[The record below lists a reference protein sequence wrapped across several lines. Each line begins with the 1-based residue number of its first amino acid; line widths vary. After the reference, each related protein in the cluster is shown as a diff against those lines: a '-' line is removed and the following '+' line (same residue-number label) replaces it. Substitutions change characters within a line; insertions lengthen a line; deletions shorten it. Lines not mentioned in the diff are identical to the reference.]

1 MKILALSIIAL
12 FLTNCHTNALLND
25 SDFIA
30 VEATLSNNLP
40 VDGCDW
46 HLSVLTGDHLD
57 QYIPDAN
64 SKSKVD
70 QIIQSIQTLSSNGLY
85 SAKVEMSYKLSGSKS
100 KVQCGW
106 GKTLEM
112 EEIDIKSIRKL

>member
-1 MKILALSIIAL
+1 MKVQALSIIIL
-12 FLTNCHTNALLND
+12 FLMNCHTSPVLTDGDYLTA
-25 SDFIA
+25 
-30 VEATLSNNLP
+30 EATLSNNLP

-46 HLSVLTGDHLD
+46 HLSILTGDHLD
-57 QYIPDAN
+57 QYVPDVN

-70 QIIQSIQTLSSNGLY
+70 QIIQSIQTVSPNGLY
-85 SAKVEMSYKLSGSKS
+85 SSKVEMTYKLTGTKS

-112 EEIDIKSIRKL
+112 EELNIKSIKKI